1 MGIEVG
7 GVLGLILLGL
17 VIWAIIHV
25 VGSATSP
32 GGKVLW
38 TGIPQLESIHA
49 EKMSRSRPIGN
60 PLATDGRQPAKW
72 HGERGPLIVAAS
84 DTGFDTT
91 FETHRSRDRPAV
103 IGLPTVMPMPCAV

>member
-38 TGIPQLESIHA
+38 ILLLLFLPLLGFIIWLVAGP
-49 EKMSRSRPIGN
+49 RS
-60 PLATDGRQPAKW
+60 AGR
-72 HGERGPLIVAAS
+72 RI
-84 DTGFDTT
+84 
-91 FETHRSRDRPAV
+91 
-103 IGLPTVMPMPCAV
+103 